1 MEYCSSKKEKKK
13 KSHERKT
20 NGIAKFETRTKTC
33 WSLSEGERSLSKEV
47 NAADSE
53 TWTDRDTSDADNFS
67 LGATEILLVSSPGC
81 GAPFECERRP
91 NVRLGL
97 RL

>member
-20 NGIAKFETRTKTC
+20 NGIAKFETRTKT